1 MSRIEKAI
9 EKATQIRESA
19 GGQGPQ
25 LNRSAAAK
33 MPVLSQQLATE
44 PLTVRESSL
53 VCALPDYHPVAEEY
67 KKLKSQILL
76 MTKGKRFLNTL
87 MVTSSLSEEGKSV
100 TALNLAVTMARDYD
114 HSVLLVD
121 ADLRRPA
128 VHKYL
133 NFDPGYGL
141 LQCLRDGAPLEGA
154 LVKTGLGKLVVLPAG
169 GVAED
174 PVELLASDQM
184 KSLVVEMKHRY
195 PERYIIIDTPPTLLF
210 AEAQALSSVA
220 DGVLFV
226 VREGVAKIAQ
236 IRQALAA
243 LQGANL
249 LGVIYN
255 DAFLVG
261 RKKKYY
267 DYY

>member
-9 EKATQIRESA
+9 EKATQIREA
-19 GGQGPQ
+19 AVVQGPDR
-25 LNRSAAAK
+25 NR
-33 MPVLSQQLATE
+33 PVAEKAPALSQPLTTE
-44 PLTVRESSL
+44 PLMVREPSL
-53 VCALPDYHPVAEEY
+53 VCALADYHPVAEEY
-67 KKLKSQILL
+67 KKLKSQVLL
-76 MTKGKRFLNTL
+76 MTKGKSFLNTL
-87 MVTSSLSEEGKSV
+87 LVTSSLSEEGKSV

-133 NFDPGYGL
+133 NFDPRCGL
-141 LQCLRDGAPLEGA
+141 LQCLRDRAPLEGA

-184 KSLVVEMKHRY
+184 KSLVAEMKHRY

-210 AEAQALSSVA
+210 AEAQALSSVV

-236 IRQALAA
+236 IKQALEA